1 MSGITAGALTLIGAI
16 TILNLVLTLA
26 VIRRVRDIAAGPV
39 EATAPGIL
47 PAAGFAVGPLPQ
59 AGDLTRGRRTIIML
73 TPSCPPCQKLLGEL
87 ETGDDEYAR
96 DGLVCVV
103 GEPDELAPIAARLPG
118 YRTVAIGEDVAQSV
132 FGVTGF
138 PAVLSLDGG
147 VVTRVGHELPAR
159 VRVRR

>member
-16 TILNLVLTLA
+16 TILNLVLILA
-26 VIRRVRDIAAGPV
+26 VIRRLRDLSAGPV
-39 EATAPGIL
+39 EATAPDIL
-47 PAAGFAVGPLPQ
+47 PAVGFAVGSLPQ
-59 AGDLTRGRRTIIML
+59 AGGLARGRRTVIMI
-73 TPSCPPCQKLLGEL
+73 TPTCPPCQKLLGVL
-87 ETGDDEYAR
+87 ESGADDYAR

-103 GEPDELAPIAARLPG
+103 GEPAELAPVAARLPG
-118 YRTVAIGEDVAQSV
+118 YRTISVREDVAESV

-138 PAVLSLDGG
+138 PAVLVLDDG